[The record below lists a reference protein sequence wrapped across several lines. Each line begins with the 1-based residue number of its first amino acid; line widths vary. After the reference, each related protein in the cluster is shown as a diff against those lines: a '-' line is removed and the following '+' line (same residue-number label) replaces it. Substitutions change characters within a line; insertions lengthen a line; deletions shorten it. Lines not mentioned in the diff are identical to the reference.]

1 LGLAPYEISLRPV
14 TTALFSS
21 LPVPTHVRETPHPSC
36 TISQKVAAKTSPEVV
51 KAAKAS
57 PRALRRL
64 RTACEKAKR
73 TLSTAASAPLEVD
86 NFQPDMDVNLV
97 SRTPDRMRD

>member
-1 LGLAPYEISLRPV
+1 VKLLSPRP
-14 TTALFSS
+14 
-21 LPVPTHVRETPHPSC
+21 PS
-36 TISQKVAAKTSPEVV
+36 IIFHKVATKTSPEVA

-73 TLSTAASAPLEVD
+73 ALSTAASAPLEVD
-86 NFQPDMDVNLV
+86 NFQPDVDVNLV
-97 SRTPDRMRD
+97 SKNRTPGRMRG